1 MFIIFTIFWL
11 VCLVA
16 LIIGLISPKTVIKW
30 GTKKTRG
37 QAALIYGISMVIF
50 FILAGVTASPTEE
63 QPEPP
68 EVTSSPPV
76 EQKEE
81 PAPPEI
87 EEKKVAPTKEEKPKA
102 EPKEGWYKVIS
113 WKGVSTKK
121 TEPFEIKGK
130 QWRIKWSFTAT
141 DPQWGVIAIA
151 VYSPDPELKY
161 FAESVTHRGDSHS
174 DVSYF
179 YKQGT
184 FYLDVECANG
194 KWSIVVE
201 ELK

>member
-1 MFIIFTIFWL
+1 MATVFFLLFW

-16 LIIGLISPKTVIKW
+16 LIIGLISPKTVLKW

-37 QAALIYGISMVIF
+37 QVALIYGIGMVIF
-50 FILAGVTASPTEE
+50 FILGGVTASPAEE

-81 PAPPEI
+81 PASPET
-87 EEKKVAPTKEEKPKA
+87 EEKKVAPAKEEKPKA

-121 TEPFEIKGK
+121 TEPFNITGK
-130 QWRIKWSFTAT
+130 RWRIKWSFTAS
-141 DPQWGVIAIA
+141 DPQFGTLFIYVNRPGSEA
-151 VYSPDPELKY
+151 PEDMIMHTKGS
-161 FAESVTHRGDSHS
+161 AS

-179 YKQGT
+179 YKKGT
-184 FYLDVECANG
+184 FYLEIDCANG